1 MLKDLMSHK
10 ELNELSYMRIFIK
23 NEMTDRI
30 KYKEFFTKCGQAI
43 STAFKSLIKDIY
55 AIGYALT
62 RASLVMIVAV
72 LVCLVLLLMPIWLL
86 CDFISVS
93 YSKYK
98 ADTEDD

>member
-1 MLKDLMSHK
+1 MLKDLMSRYK
-10 ELNELSYMRIFIK
+10 EL
-23 NEMTDRI
+23 
-30 KYKEFFTKCGQAI
+30 FTACGQAI
-43 STAFKSLIKDIY
+43 LTAFKALIY

-62 RASLVMIVAV
+62 RTALVLIVAV

>member
-1 MLKDLMSHK
+1 MLKDFMSRK
-10 ELNELSYMRIFIK
+10 ELNELSYMRIFI
-23 NEMTDRI
+23 NEITDRI
-30 KYKEFFTKCGQAI
+30 KYKEFFTKCRQAI
-43 STAFKSLIKDIY
+43 STAFKSLIADIC
-55 AIGYALT
+55 AIDYALMRT
-62 RASLVMIVAV
+62 ALGLIVAV

>member
-10 ELNELSYMRIFIK
+10 ELNELSYMRIFV
-23 NEMTDRI
+23 NEITDRI

-43 STAFKSLIKDIY
+43 STAFKSLIADIC
-55 AIGYALT
+55 AIGYALM
-62 RASLVMIVAV
+62 RAALVLTVAV

-98 ADTEDD
+98 ADMEDD

>member
-1 MLKDLMSHK
+1 MLKDLMSRK
-10 ELNELSYMRIFIK
+10 ELNELSYMRIFV
-23 NEMTDRI
+23 NEITDRI

-43 STAFKSLIKDIY
+43 STAFKSLIKDIC
-55 AIGYALT
+55 AIGYALM
-62 RASLVMIVAV
+62 RASLVLIVAV

>member
-10 ELNELSYMRIFIK
+10 ELNELSYMRIFI
-23 NEMTDRI
+23 NG
-30 KYKEFFTKCGQAI
+30 YKELFTTCGQAI
-43 STAFKSLIKDIY
+43 STVFK
-55 AIGYALT
+55 AL
-62 RASLVMIVAV
+62 IVAV

-98 ADTEDD
+98 ADMEDA

>member
-10 ELNELSYMRIFIK
+10 ELNELSYMRIFV
-23 NEMTDRI
+23 NEITDRT
-30 KYKEFFTKCGQAI
+30 KYKEFFTMCGQAI
-43 STAFKSLIKDIY
+43 STAFKSLIKYIC
-55 AIGYALT
+55 AIGYALMRT
-62 RASLVMIVAV
+62 ALVLTVAV

>member
-10 ELNELSYMRIFIK
+10 ELNELSYMRIFV
-23 NEMTDRI
+23 NEITDRI

-43 STAFKSLIKDIY
+43 STAFKSLIADIR
-55 AIGYALT
+55 AIGYALM
-62 RASLVMIVAV
+62 RASLVLVVAV

>member
-1 MLKDLMSHK
+1 MLKDLISHK
-10 ELNELSYMRIFIK
+10 ELNELSYMRIFV
-23 NEMTDRI
+23 NEITDRI

-43 STAFKSLIKDIY
+43 STAFKSFIKDIC
-55 AIGYALT
+55 AIGYALM
-62 RASLVMIVAV
+62 RASLVLIVAV

-98 ADTEDD
+98 ADMEDD

>member
-10 ELNELSYMRIFIK
+10 ELNELSYMRIFIS
-23 NEMTDRI
+23 EITDRI

-86 CDFISVS
+86 YDFISVS

>member
-10 ELNELSYMRIFIK
+10 ELNELSYMRIFI
-23 NEMTDRI
+23 NEITDRI

-43 STAFKSLIKDIY
+43 LTVFKALIADIY
-55 AIGYALT
+55 AIGYALMRT
-62 RASLVMIVAV
+62 ALVLIVAV

>member
-10 ELNELSYMRIFIK
+10 ELNELSYMRIFV
-23 NEMTDRI
+23 NEITDRI

-43 STAFKSLIKDIY
+43 STSFKSLIKDIC
-55 AIGYALT
+55 AIGYALM
-62 RASLVMIVAV
+62 RASLVLIVAV
-72 LVCLVLLLMPIWLL
+72 LVCLVLLLMPLWLL

-98 ADTEDD
+98 ADMEAD

>member
-10 ELNELSYMRIFIK
+10 ELNELSYMRIFI
-23 NEMTDRI
+23 NEITDRI

-43 STAFKSLIKDIY
+43 STAFKSLITDIR
-55 AIGYALT
+55 AIGYVLMRTALV
-62 RASLVMIVAV
+62 LIVAV

>member
-1 MLKDLMSHK
+1 MLKDLMSRK
-10 ELNELSYMRIFIK
+10 ELNELSYMRIFV
-23 NEMTDRI
+23 NEITDRI

-43 STAFKSLIKDIY
+43 STAFKALIVDIY
-55 AIGYALT
+55 AIGYALMRT
-62 RASLVMIVAV
+62 ALVLTVAV